1 MRLLN
6 LDNTW
11 TYRINLKGN
20 CEAKIYALDGNPV
33 TPRPLDDDYWL
44 GPGMRICLA
53 IRIPEAG
60 EEISLRDGFVRLGTL
75 RSVASNDAPSDWPPA
90 LPPNPIAEPDLE
102 NAEKLNFNFEWAAKV
117 SVTTDQDKPS
127 SMWQINGQ
135 AWDITDKTCAERP
148 IATLQKGKSYIFELK
163 NMTQYQ
169 HPIHLHG
176 MSFKV
181 IGSNRHDIKEPWF
194 TDTYLLGKNERAQVA
209 LVADNPGTW
218 MFHCHVIDHMETGLM
233 AAIAVV

>member
-1 MRLLN
+1 
-6 LDNTW
+6 
-11 TYRINLKGN
+11 
-20 CEAKIYALDGNPV
+20 
-33 TPRPLDDDYWL
+33 
-44 GPGMRICLA
+44 
-53 IRIPEAG
+53 
-60 EEISLRDGFVRLGTL
+60 
-75 RSVASNDAPSDWPPA
+75 
-90 LPPNPIAEPDLE
+90 
-102 NAEKLNFNFEWAAKV
+102 
-117 SVTTDQDKPS
+117 
-127 SMWQINGQ
+127 MWQINGQ

-181 IGSNRHDIKEPWF
+181 IASNRHDITEPWF

>member
-1 MRLLN
+1 M
-6 LDNTW
+6 
-11 TYRINLKGN
+11 
-20 CEAKIYALDGNPV
+20 
-33 TPRPLDDDYWL
+33 
-44 GPGMRICLA
+44 
-53 IRIPEAG
+53 
-60 EEISLRDGFVRLGTL
+60 
-75 RSVASNDAPSDWPPA
+75 
-90 LPPNPIAEPDLE
+90 E
-102 NAEKLNFNFEWAAKV
+102 NAQKLNFNFEWAGKV
-117 SVTTDQDKPS
+117 SVDTDNGRPPS
-127 SMWQINGQ
+127 LWQINGQ
-135 AWDITDKTCAERP
+135 AWDITDKTCADRP
-148 IATLQKGKSYIFELK
+148 IATLKKGKSYIFELK

-181 IGSNRHDIKEPWF
+181 IASNRRKIVEPWF